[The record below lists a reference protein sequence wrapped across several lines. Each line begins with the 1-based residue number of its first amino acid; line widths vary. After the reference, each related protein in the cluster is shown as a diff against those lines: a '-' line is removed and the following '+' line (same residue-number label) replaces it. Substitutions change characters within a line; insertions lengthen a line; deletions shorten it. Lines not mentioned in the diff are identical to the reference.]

1 MSNGGRP
8 LRVAVVEDEAMLR
21 GLLQALLNGHPGID
35 VVATAAGHAEA
46 LRDVRPGEVDVAVL
60 DIDLGDGNGIA
71 LGRSLQQRDPRLRIL
86 LISNYNMLALVRSVS
101 ADAPTPWSYLSKR
114 SSAQPGELVRALAAV
129 ARGQVVIDPALVDR
143 SVAMADTPLARLSA
157 AQFRV
162 LQLVAQG
169 QSNDAVAKE
178 LDISPKA
185 VEAHLSHI
193 YRLLDLPPGAN
204 NRVAAVLTFLQ
215 QSVRPEP

>member
-1 MSNGGRP
+1 MSTGGRP

-21 GLLQALLNGHPGID
+21 GLLEALLARHPGID

-46 LRDVRPGEVDVAVL
+46 LSEVGPGEVDVAVL

-101 ADAPTPWSYLSKR
+101 AEAPTPWSYLSKR

-169 QSNDAVAKE
+169 QSNDAVANA

-204 NRVAAVLTFLQ
+204 NRVAAVLAFLQ
-215 QSVRPEP
+215 QTVRPEP